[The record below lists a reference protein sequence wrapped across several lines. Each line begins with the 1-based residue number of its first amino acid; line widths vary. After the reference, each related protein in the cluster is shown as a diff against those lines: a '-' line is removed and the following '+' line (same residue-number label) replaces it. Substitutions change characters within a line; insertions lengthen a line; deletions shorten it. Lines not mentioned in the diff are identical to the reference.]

1 MAPEFPQVSIGDL
14 VDRGHA
20 RLQTG
25 PFGSQ
30 LHKHDYTDEG
40 IPVIPTEG
48 IGRGRIVADAAL
60 PLISETKAGEL
71 SRHRLI
77 LGDILFARR
86 GIQATGLSAI
96 VDQGHVGSICGTGA
110 LLLRVDPAAVDPKF
124 LTAYLSTAEAFDW
137 LRSNAVGA
145 VMPNLNTSIISRL
158 RVPMPPMGVQA
169 SVGQFIACLDDRID
183 LLRQTNTTLEA
194 IAQALFKSWFVDF
207 DPVRAKA
214 EGREPEGMG
223 PATAALFPSEF
234 EESELG
240 MIPKGWSIRAVGDV
254 ATIIRGRSYKSSE
267 LADSDTA
274 LVTLKSFNRGGGFRR
289 DGFKP
294 YTGQFKPEQEVFVGD
309 CIVAHTDVTQQAEL
323 IGRSAVVT
331 RSPLYSRLVASLDVG
346 IVRPKTDELTSIFL
360 SALLG
365 GDRYVSHI
373 KGYTSGT
380 TVLHLSKDGLPGFKF
395 ACPSPGLVKA
405 YSDLA
410 FAMFQRQ
417 ATNIAIQESLAELR
431 DTLLPRLISG
441 KLRLPEAEKTV
452 EESVA

>member
-1 MAPEFPQVSIGDL
+1 MASEACRQVRVDDLIRAGVLALNDGYRVRNVELGPIGIPFVRGGDIGDGGINTDVADRIRPEFSHRVQSKLTKPWDVAFITKGTVGRVGLLRPNQPQSVFAPQVCYWRSLD
-14 VDRGHA
+14 HT
-20 RLQTG
+20 RLA
-25 PFGSQ
+25 PRF
-30 LHKHDYTDEG
+30 
-40 IPVIPTEG
+40 
-48 IGRGRIVADAAL
+48 
-60 PLISETKAGEL
+60 
-71 SRHRLI
+71 
-77 LGDILFARR
+77 LFY
-86 GIQATGLSAI
+86 
-96 VDQGHVGSICGTGA
+96 
-110 LLLRVDPAAVDPKF
+110 LLRSSGFQANLDAVKTHGSMAADYVS
-124 LTAYLSTAEAFDW
+124 LSDQ
-137 LRSNAVGA
+137 RSFYVAVPEIYEQRAIADLLGA
-145 VMPNLNTSIISRL
+145 
-158 RVPMPPMGVQA
+158 
-169 SVGQFIACLDDRID
+169 LDDRID
-183 LLRQTNTTLEA
+183 LLRQTNATLEA
-194 IAQALFKSWFVDF
+194 IAQALFKCWFVDF

-214 EGREPEGMG
+214 EGREPEGMD
-223 PATAALFPSEF
+223 PATVALFPSEF

-240 MIPKGWSIRAVGDV
+240 LIPKGWSIRAVGDV
-254 ATIIRGRSYKSSE
+254 TTITRGRSYKSSE

-294 YTGQFKPEQEVFVGD
+294 YTGPFKPEQEVFEGD

-331 RSPLYSRLVASLDVG
+331 RSTLYSRHVASLDVG

-360 SALLG
+360 SALLS

-441 KLRLPEAEKTV
+441 KLRLPDA
-452 EESVA
+452 EESIEAGAA

>member
-1 MAPEFPQVSIGDL
+1 MASEWRQATLRDAGVQLIDCDHRTPAAAESGYPYIAIPQLKD
-14 VDRGHA
+14 
-20 RLQTG
+20 
-25 PFGSQ
+25 
-30 LHKHDYTDEG
+30 
-40 IPVIPTEG
+40 
-48 IGRGRIVADAAL
+48 GRIDLSGVRRISAEDFADWTRKLRPKANDVIVVRRCNSGVSAVVPEGL
-60 PLISETKAGEL
+60 ECAIGQNLVVLRADGKSIYPPYLRWLVRGAEWWSE
-71 SRHRLI
+71 
-77 LGDILFARR
+77 
-86 GIQATGLSAI
+86 
-96 VDQGHVGSICGTGA
+96 V
-110 LLLRVDPAAVDPKF
+110 
-124 LTAYLSTAEAFDW
+124 STYI
-137 LRSNAVGA
+137 NVGA
-145 VMPNLNTSIISRL
+145 VFDSLKCKDIPHFRVLVPSIDEQREISGFL
-158 RVPMPPMGVQA
+158 RA
-169 SVGQFIACLDDRID
+169 IDDRIE
-183 LLRQTNTTLEA
+183 LLRQTNITLEA

-214 EGREPEGMG
+214 EGREPEGMDA
-223 PATAALFPSEF
+223 ATAALFPSEF

-240 MIPKGWSIRAVGDV
+240 LIPKGWSIRAVGDV
-254 ATIIRGRSYKSSE
+254 TTITRGRSYKSSE

-294 YTGQFKPEQEVFVGD
+294 YTGPFKPEQEVFEGD

-323 IGRSAVVT
+323 IGRSALVT
-331 RSPLYSRLVASLDVG
+331 RSTLYSRHVASLDVG

-360 SALLG
+360 SALLS

-417 ATNIAIQESLAELR
+417 ATNIAVQESLAELR

-441 KLRLPEAEKTV
+441 KLRLPDAEKSI
-452 EESVA
+452 EAAAA

>member
-1 MAPEFPQVSIGDL
+1 MASEIGEQNLGVVADVSDYVANGSFAALKENVSYSGSPDHAVLVRL
-14 VDRGHA
+14 VDHNSAWQG
-20 RLQTG
+20 T
-25 PFGSQ
+25 
-30 LHKHDYTDEG
+30 KVY
-40 IPVIPTEG
+40 V
-48 IGRGRIVADAAL
+48 
-60 PLISETKAGEL
+60 SESAYQFLRKSSLE
-71 SRHRLI
+71 H
-77 LGDILFARR
+77 GDIVVANVGANAGTVFRVPTLDRPATLGPNAVRVRPRAGAELDRDYLYYWLLSPTGQEKLR
-86 GIQATGLSAI
+86 GITSGSAQPKFNKTDMRALGIQLPPLSDQIAKAKLLSA
-96 VDQGHVGSICGTGA
+96 
-110 LLLRVDPAAVDPKF
+110 
-124 LTAYLSTAEAFDW
+124 
-137 LRSNAVGA
+137 
-145 VMPNLNTSIISRL
+145 
-158 RVPMPPMGVQA
+158 
-169 SVGQFIACLDDRID
+169 LDDRID
-183 LLRQTNTTLEA
+183 LLRQTNATLEA

-214 EGREPEGMG
+214 EGRDPEGMD

-294 YTGQFKPEQEVFVGD
+294 YTGQFKPEQEVFEGD

-360 SALLG
+360 SALVG

-441 KLRLPEAEKTV
+441 KLRLPDA
-452 EESVA
+452 EESIEAGAA

>member
-1 MAPEFPQVSIGDL
+1 MASEFEEASIL
-14 VDRGHA
+14 NIAAPVPNA
-20 RLQTG
+20 TAAG
-25 PFGSQ
+25 PFGSN
-30 LHKHDYTDEG
+30 LVSRDYTETG
-40 IPVIPTEG
+40 VPVI
-48 IGRGRIVADAAL
+48 RGQNLLSRWVGGDFVYVSPEKAAALRTNTARPGDIVFTQRGTLGQVAMVPDGEFPLYVISQSQMKLSIDSTKADASYVYYACTSQHFVRQVL
-60 PLISETKAGEL
+60 
-71 SRHRLI
+71 
-77 LGDILFARR
+77 D
-86 GIQATGLSAI
+86 
-96 VDQGHVGSICGTGA
+96 
-110 LLLRVDPAAVDPKF
+110 
-124 LTAYLSTAEAFDW
+124 
-137 LRSNAVGA
+137 NAVAAGVPHINLGTLRALTIPLPELTEQERISGLLGA
-145 VMPNLNTSIISRL
+145 
-158 RVPMPPMGVQA
+158 
-169 SVGQFIACLDDRID
+169 LDDRID
-183 LLRQTNTTLEA
+183 LLRQTNATLEA

-214 EGREPEGMG
+214 EGREPEGMDA
-223 PATAALFPSEF
+223 ATAALFPSEF

-240 MIPKGWSIRAVGDV
+240 LIPKGWSIRAVGDV
-254 ATIIRGRSYKSSE
+254 ATITRGRSYKSSE

-294 YTGQFKPEQEVFVGD
+294 YTGQFKPEQEVFEGD
-309 CIVAHTDVTQQAEL
+309 CIVAHTDVTQQADL

-441 KLRLPEAEKTV
+441 KLRLPDA
-452 EESVA
+452 EESIEAGAA

>member
-1 MAPEFPQVSIGDL
+1 MASEWRQATLRDAGVQLIDCDHRTPAAAESGYPYIAIPQLKD
-14 VDRGHA
+14 
-20 RLQTG
+20 
-25 PFGSQ
+25 
-30 LHKHDYTDEG
+30 
-40 IPVIPTEG
+40 
-48 IGRGRIVADAAL
+48 GRIDLSGVRRISAEDFADWTRKLRPKANDVIVVRRCNSGVSAVVPEGL
-60 PLISETKAGEL
+60 ECAIGQNLVVLRADGKSIYPPYLRWLVRGAEWWSE
-71 SRHRLI
+71 
-77 LGDILFARR
+77 
-86 GIQATGLSAI
+86 
-96 VDQGHVGSICGTGA
+96 V
-110 LLLRVDPAAVDPKF
+110 
-124 LTAYLSTAEAFDW
+124 STYI
-137 LRSNAVGA
+137 NVGA
-145 VMPNLNTSIISRL
+145 VFDSLKCKDIPHFRVLVPSIDEQREISGFL
-158 RVPMPPMGVQA
+158 RA
-169 SVGQFIACLDDRID
+169 LDDRIE
-183 LLRQTNTTLEA
+183 LLRQTNITLEA

-214 EGREPEGMG
+214 EGREPEGMDA
-223 PATAALFPSEF
+223 ATAALFPSEF

-240 MIPKGWSIRAVGDV
+240 LIPKGWSIRAVGDV
-254 ATIIRGRSYKSSE
+254 TTITRGRSYKSSE

-294 YTGQFKPEQEVFVGD
+294 YTGPFKPEQEVFEGD

-323 IGRSAVVT
+323 IGRSALVT
-331 RSPLYSRLVASLDVG
+331 RSTLYSRHVASLDVG

-360 SALLG
+360 SALLS

-417 ATNIAIQESLAELR
+417 ATNIAVQESLAELR

-441 KLRLPEAEKTV
+441 KLRLPDAEKSI
-452 EESVA
+452 EAAAA

>member
-1 MAPEFPQVSIGDL
+1 MASDGRVLELKDAISLASGGTPSKQDATFWGRGLPWVSAKDMGSFWIDETEDELTDAGVAKSTRVVPEGTVLILTRGMTLHKRVPICRVRKRAAFNQDVKAILPKDGVSPRFLPYLMTGNHERLHSLVDSAGHGTGRINTPELLSLKVWIPELREQEAIGD
-14 VDRGHA
+14 
-20 RLQTG
+20 
-25 PFGSQ
+25 
-30 LHKHDYTDEG
+30 
-40 IPVIPTEG
+40 
-48 IGRGRIVADAAL
+48 IG
-60 PLISETKAGEL
+60 E
-71 SRHRLI
+71 
-77 LGDILFARR
+77 
-86 GIQATGLSAI
+86 AI
-96 VDQGHVGSICGTGA
+96 
-110 LLLRVDPAAVDPKF
+110 
-124 LTAYLSTAEAFDW
+124 
-137 LRSNAVGA
+137 
-145 VMPNLNTSIISRL
+145 
-158 RVPMPPMGVQA
+158 
-169 SVGQFIACLDDRID
+169 DDRID
-183 LLRQTNTTLEA
+183 LLRQTNVTLEA

-214 EGREPEGMG
+214 EGREPEGMDA
-223 PATAALFPSEF
+223 ATAALFPSEF

-240 MIPKGWSIRAVGDV
+240 LIPKGWSIRAVGDV
-254 ATIIRGRSYKSSE
+254 TTITRGRSYKSSE

-294 YTGQFKPEQEVFVGD
+294 YTGPFKPEQEVFEGD

-323 IGRSAVVT
+323 IGRSALVT
-331 RSPLYSRLVASLDVG
+331 RSTLYSRHVASLDVG

-360 SALLG
+360 SALLS

-417 ATNIAIQESLAELR
+417 ATNIAVQESLAELR

-441 KLRLPEAEKTV
+441 KLRLPDAEKSI
-452 EESVA
+452 EAAAA

>member
-1 MAPEFPQVSIGDL
+1 MAFSVPDGFQVLEAQEFCRSVVDGTHDSPKETLNGKRL
-14 VDRGHA
+14 V
-20 RLQTG
+20 T
-25 PFGSQ
+25 S
-30 LHKHDYTDEG
+30 KH
-40 IPVIPTEG
+40 IKQ
-48 IGRGRIVADAAL
+48 GRIDLDGAY
-60 PLISETKAGEL
+60 LISEEDFNNINKR
-71 SRHRLI
+71 SR
-77 LGDILFARR
+77 
-86 GIQATGLSAI
+86 
-96 VDQGHVGSICGTGA
+96 VDQWDVIFTMIGTVGEVA
-110 LLLRVDPAAVDPKF
+110 LVKHQAPDFAIKNVGLFKSKSELRGRW
-124 LTAYLSTAEAFDW
+124 LSYF
-137 LRSNAVGA
+137 LRSGDAVAELEHRKKGSTQQY
-145 VMPNLNTSIISRL
+145 VSLKDL
-158 RVPMPPMGVQA
+158 RTFPVLFPSDEGLARDVVDTL
-169 SVGQFIACLDDRID
+169 SSLDDRVD
-183 LLRQTNTTLEA
+183 LLRQTNATLEA

-214 EGREPEGMG
+214 EAREPEGMD

-240 MIPKGWSIRAVGDV
+240 LIPKGWSIRAVGDV
-254 ATIIRGRSYKSSE
+254 ATITRGRSYKSSE

-294 YTGQFKPEQEVFVGD
+294 YTGPFKPEQEVFEGD

-346 IVRPKTDELTSIFL
+346 IVRPKTDQLTPTFL
-360 SALLG
+360 SALLS
-365 GDRYVSHI
+365 GDRYVGHI

-380 TVLHLSKDGLPGFKF
+380 TVLHLSKDGLPGFRF

-405 YSDLA
+405 YSELA

-417 ATNIAIQESLAELR
+417 ATNIAVQESLVELR

-441 KLRLPEAEKTV
+441 KLRLPEANEAVQETLAT
-452 EESVA
+452 SGA

>member
-1 MAPEFPQVSIGDL
+1 MESDSAGNVCEVRLGDVSDLSWGD
-14 VDRGHA
+14 
-20 RLQTG
+20 T
-25 PFGSQ
+25 
-30 LHKHDYTDEG
+30 KT
-40 IPVIPTEG
+40 
-48 IGRGRIVADAAL
+48 
-60 PLISETKAGEL
+60 TKASYTE
-71 SRHRLI
+71 H
-77 LGDILFARR
+77 GDVAYSASGPDGFLPYADYERV
-86 GIQATGLSAI
+86 GVVLSAI
-96 VDQGHVGSICGTGA
+96 GADCGRTWLAKGRWSCIKNTIRFWSTSPLVDTEYLYWATRNPSIWPKRGSAQPFISQTDA
-110 LLLRVDPAAVDPKF
+110 R
-124 LTAYLSTAEAFDW
+124 
-137 LRSNAVGA
+137 
-145 VMPNLNTSIISRL
+145 NLRL
-158 RVPMPPMGVQA
+158 RVPDLA
-169 SVGQFIACLDDRID
+169 SQRSVSSVLSSLDDRID
-183 LLRQTNTTLEA
+183 LLRQTNATLEA

-214 EGREPEGMG
+214 EGREPEGMDA
-223 PATAALFPSEF
+223 ATAALFPSEF

-240 MIPKGWSIRAVGDV
+240 LIPKGWSIRAVGDV
-254 ATIIRGRSYKSSE
+254 TTITRGRSYKSSE

-294 YTGQFKPEQEVFVGD
+294 YTGPFKPEQEVFEGD
-309 CIVAHTDVTQQAEL
+309 CIVAHTDVTQQADL

-331 RSPLYSRLVASLDVG
+331 RSPIHSRLVASLDVG

>member
-1 MAPEFPQVSIGDL
+1 MASEWPRRTFGDL
-14 VDRGHA
+14 M
-20 RLQTG
+20 
-25 PFGSQ
+25 S
-30 LHKHDYTDEG
+30 
-40 IPVIPTEG
+40 
-48 IGRGRIVADAAL
+48 
-60 PLISETKAGEL
+60 AGEL
-71 SRHRLI
+71 EI
-77 LGDILFARR
+77 GDGYRAKNDELATD
-86 GIQATGLSAI
+86 GTGLIFLRA
-96 VDQGHVGSICGTGA
+96 GHVTDSHIYFGGVERFINADDVGFGAKVSKVGDVIVTTKGNSTGRVAFVSQAMPRFVYSPHLSYWRATSKSSVRQDFLRAWSRSGEFVRQLHA
-110 LLLRVDPAAVDPKF
+110 LSRSTDMAP
-124 LTAYLSTAEAFDW
+124 YLS
-137 LRSNAVGA
+137 LRDQR
-145 VMPNLNTSIISRL
+145 RL
-158 RVPMPPMGVQA
+158 EITIPPEHVQA
-169 SVGQFIACLDDRID
+169 LIGQMADALNDRIE
-183 LLRQTNTTLEA
+183 LLRQTNVTLEA
-194 IAQALFKSWFVDF
+194 IAQAMFKSWFVDF

-214 EGREPEGMG
+214 EGREPEGMDA
-223 PATAALFPSEF
+223 ATAALFPSEF
-234 EESELG
+234 EDSELG
-240 MIPKGWSIRAVGDV
+240 LIPKGWSIRSVGDL
-254 ATIIRGRSYKSSE
+254 ATITRGRSYKSSE

-294 YTGQFKPEQEVFVGD
+294 YTGQFRPEQEVFEGD

-380 TVLHLSKDGLPGFKF
+380 TVLHLSKDGLPSFKF